1 ITKALRLVGYT
12 APGGTRD
19 QAARVIATRIGL
31 TGPVGLPD
39 LLTRLRERGDRD
51 LLALLD

>member
-1 ITKALRLVGYT
+1 
-12 APGGTRD
+12 
-19 QAARVIATRIGL
+19 VIATRIGM